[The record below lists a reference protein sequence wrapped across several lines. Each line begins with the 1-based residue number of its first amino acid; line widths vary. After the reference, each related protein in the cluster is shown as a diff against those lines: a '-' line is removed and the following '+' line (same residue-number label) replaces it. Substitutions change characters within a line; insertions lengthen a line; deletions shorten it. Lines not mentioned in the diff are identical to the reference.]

1 MLKIKR
7 PLVVSAVLSALSL
20 AGTAQAANEEQR
32 YIVKFKPG
40 QKASVM
46 TALSNSRGKVERELD
61 KHQLVAVT
69 LPAQAAK
76 QFKSRKDIEF
86 IEVDQKRYLMAESTP
101 YGISMVQADQV
112 SDALTGNMKV
122 CIMDTGYDLGH
133 EDLPTTG
140 VTGDDGYDNYNSG
153 NWYEDGHGHG
163 THVSGTIAALGGNGT
178 GVVGVNPSGNLSLH
192 MVKVFNSNGQ
202 WAYGSD
208 LVAAVDQC
216 MAAGAKVISMSL
228 GGSGSSSAEQAA
240 FDNAHANGLLSIA
253 AAGNDGNSSMSYPAS
268 YDSVMSV
275 AAVDSNGNKANF
287 SQYNS
292 QVEIAAPGVAVNST
306 LPNNSYAAWSGTSM
320 ATPHVA
326 GVAALVWSHYPSCS
340 NDQVRTAMALSAEDR
355 GSAGRDNNY
364 GWGIVKAKAMFDLFA
379 DGCDVGNLPEPPE
392 PEDLVN
398 GVPVENLAGASGDA
412 FEYKMAVPS
421 GASNLVFD
429 MSGGS
434 GDADLYVKF
443 GSKPTASSYDC
454 RPYSSGNNE
463 SCSFTSPQT
472 GNYYVMVLGY
482 SSFSGVS
489 LVGNYDGGGTPNTPP
504 TSEFSYSCTDLSC
517 DFDASL
523 SSDSDGSISSYSWD
537 FGDGST
543 ASGQATSH
551 NYSADGSYN
560 VTLTVTDNDGA
571 SDSSTQVVTVTGGA
585 TSDITLQA
593 SGYASRGTR
602 YVDLTWSN
610 ANGSNVDVYR
620 TKNRDTVTFTTAN
633 DGAYTDSF
641 GGGGSFVYKVCESGT
656 QNCSPEVTVNF

>member
-7 PLVVSAVLSALSL
+7 PLVATAVLSALSL
-20 AGTAQAANEEQR
+20 AGAAQAANEEQR

-46 TALSNSRGKVERELD
+46 TAVSNNRGKVKRELD
-61 KHQLVAVT
+61 KHRLVAVT

-76 QFKSRKDIEF
+76 QFKNRKDIEF
-86 IEVDQKRYLMAESTP
+86 VEVDQKRYLMAESMP
-101 YGISMVQADQV
+101 YGISMVQANQV

-133 EDLPTTG
+133 EDLPNTG
-140 VTGDDGYDNYNSG
+140 VTGDDGYGSYNSG

-192 MVKVFNSNGQ
+192 MVKVFDSSGN

-268 YDSVMSV
+268 YGSVVSV
-275 AAVDSNGNKANF
+275 AAVDSNGNKASF

-340 NDQVRTAMALSAEDR
+340 NDQLRTAMAISAEDR
-355 GSAGRDNNY
+355 GSAGRDNSY

-392 PEDLVN
+392 PESLVK
-398 GVPVENLAGASGDA
+398 GVPVENLSGASGDSYD
-412 FEYKMAVPS
+412 YKLAVPAGATNLEFNMSS
-421 GASNLVFD
+421 GL
-429 MSGGS
+429 

-443 GSKPTASSYDC
+443 GSKPSGSDYDC
-454 RPYSSGNNE
+454 RPYIAGNNE
-463 SCSFTSPQT
+463 SCSFESPQT
-472 GNYYVMVLGY
+472 GSYYVTVLGY
-482 SSFSGVS
+482 NSFSGAS
-489 LVGNYDGGGTPNTPP
+489 LVGDYEGGGTPNTPP
-504 TSEFSYSCTDLSC
+504 SSAFSFSCTELSC
-517 DFDASL
+517 DFDASA
-523 SSDSDGSISSYSWD
+523 SSDSDGSISSYSWE

-543 ASGQATSH
+543 ATGQATSH
-551 NYSADGSYN
+551 NYSTDGSYS
-560 VTLTVTDNDGA
+560 VTLTVIDNDGD
-571 SDSSTQVVTVTGGA
+571 SHSSTEVLTVTGGS
-585 TSDITLQA
+585 TSDISLQA
-593 SGYASRGTR
+593 SGYASKGTR

-610 ANGSNVDVYR
+610 ANGNNVDVYR
-620 TKNRDTVTFTTAN
+620 SKKRNTATFSTAN
-633 DGAYTDSF
+633 DGAHTDSF
-641 GGGGSFVYKVCESGT
+641 GGGGSVVYKVCESGT
-656 QNCSPEVTVNF
+656 SNCSAEVTVNF

>member
-7 PLVVSAVLSALSL
+7 PLVVSAVLSALAL
-20 AGTAQAANEEQR
+20 AGTAQAANEDQR

-40 QKASVM
+40 HKASVM
-46 TALSNSRGKVERELD
+46 TAVSNSRGKVERELD
-61 KHQLVAVT
+61 KHRLVAVT
-69 LPAQAAK
+69 LSAQAAK
-76 QFKSRKDIEF
+76 QFKNRKDIEF
-86 IEVDQKRYLMAESTP
+86 VEVDQKRYLMAESTP

-192 MVKVFNSNGQ
+192 MVKVFNSSGN

-208 LVAAVDQC
+208 LIAAVDQC

-228 GGSGSSSAEQAA
+228 GGGGSSSAEQAA

-275 AAVDSNGNKANF
+275 AAVDSNGTKASF

-355 GSAGRDNNY
+355 GSAGRDNSY

-379 DGCDVGNLPEPPE
+379 DGCDVGELPPPPE

-398 GVPVENLAGASGDA
+398 SVPVENLAGASGDA
-412 FEYKMAVPS
+412 FDYKMAVPS

-454 RPYSSGNNE
+454 RPYSGGNDE
-463 SCSFTSPQT
+463 SCSFASPQT
-472 GNYYVMVLGY
+472 GTYYVTVLGY

-504 TSEFSYSCTDLSC
+504 TSDFSYTCTDLSC

-523 SSDSDGSISSYSWD
+523 SADSDGSISSYSWS
-537 FGDGST
+537 FGDGTS
-543 ASGQATSH
+543 ASGQVASH
-551 NYSADGSYN
+551 SYSADGSYN

-571 SDSSTQVVTVTGGA
+571 SDSSSQVVTVTGGA
-585 TSDITLQA
+585 SSDITLQA

-620 TKNRDTVTFTTAN
+620 TKNRDTVTFSTAN
-633 DGAYTDSF
+633 DGAHTDSF

-656 QNCSPEVTVNF
+656 SICSPEVTVNF

>member
-133 EDLPTTG
+133 EDLPNTG

-543 ASGQATSH
+543 GSGQATSH